1 MAYRTN
7 VAELSRSERSDHWER
22 DRFELERERD
32 RFSDVRKQFEEE
44 DDHYSRRIP
53 SRPAPRERAPSVDR
67 RSRPPFEDDE
77 TIIRERRRV
86 IYDDEPPREM
96 RRRGSPSMR
105 RFSPPAS
112 EVERRVVIEKE
123 RRYRSPSP
131 RPGRLVRR
139 QSSLDTFDRR
149 PHDNYPPAR
158 HDHSVPPY
166 VDMPLP
172 RSRALPPPRV
182 YAERDYFDEVSVAE
196 SRRYADDHFHRDFPA
211 RVQEREVIRT
221 RHRSRSRSRV
231 SKVSRRGRSRS
242 SVRSSSSSSSGGT
255 SLTTKSEY
263 PKKGKTRI
271 PARLVSKRALID
283 LGYPFVEE
291 GNVIVVQK
299 ALGQTH
305 IDEVLKLSDDYKKC
319 ELELLAARSS
329 AGDIIEERRT
339 EVLEYTTTAPAVIHH
354 HHHPPAPS
362 GHGHGPIIVNAQ
374 PAPNA
379 PVEVVKTTVVR
390 ESSPARSYTT
400 TSYDTTSYGTMTSY
414 DSRSTTMA
422 GPVVVEA
429 RNPYEVSSYVP
440 VGPLAIV
447 EQRRSSRGPDDLRSE
462 IRHLER
468 QLARHERHERHGS
481 RDMVRAERLSTGEL
495 VLYEEEIETI
505 EEPARGGVRI
515 ERDKR
520 GPPPRLMKAML
531 ATLT

>member
-1 MAYRTN
+1 MAYRSN
-7 VAELSRSERSDHWER
+7 VADLSRPERSDRWER
-22 DRFELERERD
+22 DRFEYERERD
-32 RFSDVRKQFEEE
+32 RFGDIRERLEEE
-44 DDHYSRRIP
+44 DDRVSRRIP

-67 RSRPPFEDDE
+67 RSRPPYDDDE

-86 IYDDEPPREM
+86 VYEDEPPRGM
-96 RRRGSPSMR
+96 RRRASPPTR

-131 RPGRLVRR
+131 RPGRLLRR

-149 PHDNYPPAR
+149 HHDDFPPR

-166 VDMPLP
+166 VDQPLP

-182 YAERDYFDEVSVAE
+182 YAERDYYDEISVAE
-196 SRRYADDHFHRDFPA
+196 PRRYVEEHFHDHPT
-211 RVQEREVIRT
+211 RVHEREIVRT

-231 SKVSRRGRSRS
+231 SRVSRRGRSRS
-242 SVRSSSSSSSGGT
+242 SRSRSSSSSGGT

-291 GNVIVVQK
+291 GNTIIVQK
-299 ALGQTH
+299 ALGQTN
-305 IDEVLKLSDDYKKC
+305 IDEVLKLSDEYKKS

-339 EVLEYTTTAPAVIHH
+339 EVVEYTTAPTMIHQHH

-362 GHGHGPIIVNAQ
+362 GTGPIIVNAQ
-374 PAPNA
+374 PAPTH
-379 PVEVVKTTVVR
+379 PVEVVKTTMIR
-390 ESSPARSYTT
+390 ETSPARSYTT
-400 TSYDTTSYGTMTSY
+400 ASYDTTSYGTMTSY
-414 DSRSTTMA
+414 DTRSTTTA
-422 GPVVVEA
+422 GPFVVEA
-429 RNPYEVSSYVP
+429 RSPYEVSSHVP

-447 EQRRSSRGPDDLRSE
+447 DQRRSSRGPDDIRSE

-468 QLARHERHERHGS
+468 QLARHERHSS
-481 RDMVRAERLSTGEL
+481 RDMIRAERLPTGEL
-495 VLYEEEIETI
+495 VLFEEEIETI